1 MSTGDTVVYRGDEYD
16 VIKIDSEDDTVLIED
31 SSGYRLW
38 VDRDKLAE
46 GG

>member
-1 MSTGDTVVYRGDEYD
+1 MNIGDIVIYMGDEYD
-16 VIKIDSEDDTVLIED
+16 VIKIDSEDDTVQIED

-38 VDRDKLAE
+38 FDRDKLAE